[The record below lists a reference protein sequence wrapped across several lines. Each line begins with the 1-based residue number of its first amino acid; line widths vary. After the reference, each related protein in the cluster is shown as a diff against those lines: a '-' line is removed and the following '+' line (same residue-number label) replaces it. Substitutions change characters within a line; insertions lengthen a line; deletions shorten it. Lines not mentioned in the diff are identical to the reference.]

1 MKFDVDYIK
10 NVIMQDKPVTGNSSR
25 LTAFKRASTVVDTTV
40 DGYQSS
46 FKGHLKMLRH
56 IAIRARGKRLIA
68 LCLHISQSTFIS
80 QYLIP
85 AVILGNTAVLSLDSY
100 PEDPR
105 KNTILE
111 YLNLSFYFVFLSEI
125 LVKFIALGFKAFMT
139 DSYNIFDSVLVAISS
154 IDTVILLMVLIRSN
168 ELSLTNSGALH

>member
-1 MKFDVDYIK
+1 M
-10 NVIMQDKPVTGNSSR
+10 
-25 LTAFKRASTVVDTTV
+25 
-40 DGYQSS
+40 
-46 FKGHLKMLRH
+46 
-56 IAIRARGKRLIA
+56 
-68 LCLHISQSTFIS
+68 
-80 QYLIP
+80 
-85 AVILGNTAVLSLDSY
+85 SLDSY

-105 KNTILE
+105 KNIILE